1 MPPPGRS
8 VDAASCAVHA
18 MMVAPL
24 SGSHRRGRQGTPYLR
39 PTSSVCACRC
49 PGRCR
54 TCAAS
59 KYDPRGVLGHHQ
71 HLQLALV
78 ERPSLPLRPRS
89 TLLSPCTRA
98 TTGRKG
104 VLYKEE
110 DPRFLAGR
118 ASPGLR
124 FVWEMGGRSRA
135 CSRSTKREAAT
146 RRVCG
151 RDGECLW
158 TLFVQPTILASIGV
172 SQALVYRSASLARN
186 GNVSP
191 SPRTSC

>member
-1 MPPPGRS
+1 MEGGFKRSGACLGVTFWKCVWAVTRPYGISIQGRLRNLRITDCHGLLTDFRRIPGQSRMRGTGRS
-8 VDAASCAVHA
+8 EGVRPAVWRVLHA

-89 TLLSPCTRA
+89 TLLSPCTRG

-104 VLYKEE
+104 VL
-110 DPRFLAGR
+110 
-118 ASPGLR
+118 
-124 FVWEMGGRSRA
+124 
-135 CSRSTKREAAT
+135 
-146 RRVCG
+146 
-151 RDGECLW
+151 
-158 TLFVQPTILASIGV
+158 
-172 SQALVYRSASLARN
+172 
-186 GNVSP
+186 
-191 SPRTSC
+191 